1 MFYSGI
7 DLHSDNC
14 YITTLDDTGA
24 VIKQQRVENSS
35 KLLLD
40 YFHALPGSHQAVVE
54 STTGWYWLNDLLQDN
69 NIELVLAHAKYLKAI
84 SYAKVKTD
92 KVDSQTLAILLRQG
106 LIPQAHKISRELRGL
121 RDTMRIRLRLVQQ
134 RTACLLRLNSIHLKF
149 NGSVPDPYRFQLA
162 VLEHTRDTLS
172 NQILA
177 LEISLHPV
185 LIPNDDIQR
194 LLIIPGIGKLSAF
207 TTYLEIDGIERFDS
221 DKHFVS
227 YCRLVPAANNSN
239 RTVHHRSSKDGNKY
253 LKIAFSD
260 AAVHAIQYY
269 PEYKRF
275 FLKRAKRSGDAIA
288 RTVVAKELAKI
299 VYYVLKNKTTYKGLK
314 GQPISRQFRRNPF
327 GKITAVAAPLKPAP
341 LTDCLEHRSL
351 DWEESALC
359 RGNIWNISLDEIRP
373 AFAPG

>member
-1 MFYSGI
+1 MYYSGI

-14 YITTLDDTGA
+14 YITTLDDSGS
-24 VIKQQRVENSS
+24 VVKRQRIENNNE
-35 KLLLD
+35 LVLD
-40 YFHALPGSHQAVVE
+40 YFHSLPGPHQAVVE
-54 STTGWYWLNDLLQDN
+54 STTGWYWLNDLLEDHD
-69 NIELVLAHAKYLKAI
+69 IDLILAHAKYLKAI

-106 LIPQAHKISRELRGL
+106 LIPQAHKISPELRGL

-134 RTACLLRLNSIHLKF
+134 RTACLLRLYSIQAKF
-149 NGSVPDPYRFQLA
+149 NGAVPDPYRFQLA
-162 VLEHTRDTLS
+162 VLERTRDTFS
-172 NQILA
+172 EQILA
-177 LEISLHPV
+177 LEKSLHPV

-194 LLIIPGIGKLSAF
+194 LLSIPGIGKLSAF
-207 TTYLEIDGIERFDS
+207 TIYLEIDGIERFLS

-227 YCRLVPAANNSN
+227 YCRLVPAADNSN

-275 FLKRAKRSGDAIA
+275 FQKLARRSGEATA

-299 VYYVLKNKTTYKGLK
+299 VYYALKNKTQYKGFK
-314 GQPISRQFRRNPF
+314 GQPISRQKSQQWPRLSS
-327 GKITAVAAPLKPAP
+327 PLP
-341 LTDCLEHRSL
+341 
-351 DWEESALC
+351 
-359 RGNIWNISLDEIRP
+359 
-373 AFAPG
+373 

>member
-1 MFYSGI
+1 MYYSGV

-14 YITTLDDTGA
+14 YITTLDENGSI
-24 VIKQQRVENSS
+24 VKQQRVENISE
-35 KLLLD
+35 LILD
-40 YFHALPGSHQAVVE
+40 YFHSVPGSHQAVVE

-69 NIELVLAHAKYLKAI
+69 GIELVLAHAKYLKAI

-92 KVDSQTLAILLRQG
+92 KVDSQTLATLLRQD
-106 LIPQAHKISRELRGL
+106 LIPRAHKISRELRGL

-134 RTACLLRLNSIHLKF
+134 RSDTLRRLKSIQAKF
-149 NGSVPDPYRFQLA
+149 NGSVPDPYRFQMA
-162 VLEHTRDTLS
+162 VLEHTRDNLTS
-172 NQILA
+172 QILT
-177 LEISLHPV
+177 LEKSLHPV

-194 LLIIPGIGKLSAF
+194 LLHIPGIGKLTAF
-207 TTYLEIDGIERFDS
+207 TLYLEIDGIERFAS
-221 DKHFVS
+221 HKHFVS
-227 YCRLVPAANNSN
+227 YCRLVPAADNSN

-275 FLKRAKRSGDAIA
+275 YQKLARRSSEATA

-314 GQPISRQFRRNPF
+314 GQPISRQKSQQWPRLSS
-327 GKITAVAAPLKPAP
+327 PLP
-341 LTDCLEHRSL
+341 
-351 DWEESALC
+351 
-359 RGNIWNISLDEIRP
+359 
-373 AFAPG
+373 

>member
-1 MFYSGI
+1 MYYSGV

-14 YITTLDDTGA
+14 YITTLDDSGS
-24 VIKQQRVENSS
+24 VVKQQRVENNNE
-35 KLLLD
+35 LILD
-40 YFHALPGSHQAVVE
+40 YFHSLPGDHQAVVE

-69 NIELVLAHAKYLKAI
+69 GIELVLAHAKYLKAI

-134 RTACLLRLNSIHLKF
+134 RSDTLRPLKSIQAKF
-149 NGSVPDPYRFQLA
+149 NGSVPDPYRFQMA
-162 VLEHTRDTLS
+162 VLEHTRDNSTS
-172 NQILA
+172 QILT
-177 LEISLHPV
+177 LEKSLHPV

-194 LLIIPGIGKLSAF
+194 LLNIPGIGKLSAF
-207 TTYLEIDGIERFDS
+207 TIYLEIDGIERFAS

-227 YCRLVPAANNSN
+227 YCRLVPAADNSN

-269 PEYKRF
+269 AEYKRF
-275 FLKRAKRSGDAIA
+275 YQKLARRSNEATARA
-288 RTVVAKELAKI
+288 VVAKELAKI
-299 VYYVLKNKTTYKGLK
+299 VYYILKSKTQYKGFK
-314 GQPISRQFRRNPF
+314 GQPISRTKSMQWPRLSSSD
-327 GKITAVAAPLKPAP
+327 A
-341 LTDCLEHRSL
+341 
-351 DWEESALC
+351 
-359 RGNIWNISLDEIRP
+359 
-373 AFAPG
+373 